1 MPSYEEKRKAVEA
14 MKTRLYRQQIAGGV
28 NPKEAERNASRI
40 AERAAEKH
48 DRKHRS

>member
-1 MPSYEEKRKAVEA
+1 MPSYEDKRRAVEA